1 MNKRYQVFVSS
12 TYEDLKEER
21 AKVIQALWELDCIP
35 YGMEVFPAT
44 NTTSWEWIEK
54 AIIESDYFILIIGGK
69 NGSIEKNSGM
79 SYTRKEYEYAL
90 LNEIPTISFIVKD
103 EQNLPANKTER
114 NVAAIKKLGEFKNI
128 VRKNQCKFYSS
139 SDDLKAQVA
148 TSLQHLIKNYPREG
162 WVRTNYIANI
172 EGKTG
177 IISSKQPGV
186 KRRELPNG
194 DEQFLWGFVVYY
206 KLNAKKY
213 HALAAGE
220 HRPMALKVTWNA
232 ILYNVGYY
240 FMDNN
245 NKPLPL
251 YSCRSLY
258 FSPMFRDKI
267 YSLLKNNDLANI
279 DIRFDKE
286 MIQNIML
293 KLIELNC
300 VTIAYDSWKLTTTG
314 MKYYSALKDKF
325 E

>member
-54 AIIESDYFILIIGGK
+54 MIKESDYFILIVGGK

-90 LNEIPTISFIVKD
+90 FNQIPTISFIVKD

-114 NVAAIKKLGEFKNI
+114 SVAGIRKLEEFKNI
-128 VRKNQCKFYSS
+128 VKKNQCRFYSS

-162 WVRTNYIANI
+162 WVRAHYVSNTEVN
-172 EGKTG
+172 G
-177 IISSKQPGV
+177 SKN
-186 KRRELPNG
+186 KMKKWELPNG
-194 DEQFLWGFVVYY
+194 DDQFVWGFVVCY
-206 KLNAKKY
+206 KLKNKRY
-213 HALAAGE
+213 GVWDDGE
-220 HRPMALKVTWNA
+220 QIPMALKLTWNEL
-232 ILYNVGYY
+232 LYNVGYY
-240 FMDNN
+240 FMEKNN
-245 NKPLPL
+245 APLPL
-251 YSCRSLY
+251 YSCQSIY
-258 FSPMFRDKI
+258 FSPMFKSKI
-267 YSLLKNNDLANI
+267 KSLLKQK
-279 DIRFDKE
+279 DIQSTDVRFDKE
-286 MIQNIML
+286 MIQTVML
-293 KLIELNC
+293 KLIEFNC
-300 VTIAYDSWKLTTTG
+300 VTLVYDSWKLTTTG

-325 E
+325 EQ

>member
-54 AIIESDYFILIIGGK
+54 MIKESDYFVLVVGGK

-90 LNEIPTISFIVKD
+90 FNKIPTISFIVKD

-114 NVAAIKKLGEFKNI
+114 SVAAIRKLDEFRDLVK
-128 VRKNQCKFYSS
+128 KNQCRFYSS

-148 TSLQHLIKNYPREG
+148 TSLQRLIKDYPREG
-162 WVRTNYIANI
+162 WVRAHYVSNTEVN
-172 EGKTG
+172 G
-177 IISSKQPGV
+177 SKS
-186 KRRELPNG
+186 KMKKWELPNG
-194 DEQFLWGFVVYY
+194 DDQFVWGFVVYY
-206 KLNAKKY
+206 KLKNKRY
-213 HALAAGE
+213 GVWDDGE
-220 HRPMALKVTWNA
+220 HIPMVLKLTWNEL
-232 ILYNVGYY
+232 LYNVGYY
-240 FMDNN
+240 FMEKNN
-245 NKPLPL
+245 APLPL
-251 YSCRSLY
+251 YSCQSIY
-258 FSPMFRDKI
+258 FSPMFNSKI
-267 YSLLKNNDLANI
+267 KSLLKQK
-279 DIRFDKE
+279 DIQSTDVHFDKE
-286 MIQNIML
+286 MIQTVML
-293 KLIELNC
+293 KLIEFNC
-300 VTIAYDSWKLTTTG
+300 VTLVHDSWKLTTTG